1 MIRTD
6 FKIKRKYAVV
16 FGPDVDNYIYAST
29 LTIMPKDLSLNI
41 SAQ

>member
-16 FGPDVDNYIYAST
+16 FCLDVDNYIYAST